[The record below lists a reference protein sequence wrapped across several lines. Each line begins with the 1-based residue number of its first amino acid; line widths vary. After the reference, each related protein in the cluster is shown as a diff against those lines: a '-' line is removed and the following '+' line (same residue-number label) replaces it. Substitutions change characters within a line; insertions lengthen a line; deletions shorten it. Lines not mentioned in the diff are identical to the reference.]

1 MKYRRCLSRYL
12 QFPPLGFAWAAMSN
26 GDLIAYYGTSGQG
39 NKDGIYRQRVGRDP
53 FRLGDLDLLTVE
65 AKAGFLRLNADR
77 SILYSIATGPDG
89 RGLAK
94 AFERT
99 AESGDLEPIN
109 SQEAAGQGMCHINL
123 DRTERWLLGASYG
136 DAMLSLFPLSSAGEI
151 KPLVQS
157 IRLEGEGSKVLPDRQ
172 EAPHAHSIYTD
183 PSNRYAFVCD
193 LGMDRIWLYRFDAE
207 TGRLETAEKPFV
219 QTAAGSGPRHLAFHG
234 NGRWIYALNELNG
247 TVAHYDWDAEKG
259 ILDPKDVASTLPE
272 DFEELNISAEIL
284 VHPSNRFLYASNRGH
299 DSLAVFRISESDGS
313 LELIQRVPSG
323 GGHPRNFVISP
334 EGDLLAVANRD
345 SNNIVYF
352 AVDSKSGE
360 LAALETVEGVPAC
373 TCVRIVSS

>member
-1 MKYRRCLSRYL
+1 
-12 QFPPLGFAWAAMSN
+12 MSN

-39 NKDGIYRQRVGRDP
+39 NEDGIYRQRVGRDP

-65 AKAGFLRLNADR
+65 AKAGFLRLNGDR
-77 SILYSIATGPDG
+77 SIMYSIAIGPDG

-94 AFERT
+94 AFKRS

-109 SQEAAGQGMCHINL
+109 FQETAGQGMCHINL

-136 DAMLSLFPLSSAGEI
+136 DAMLSLFPLSEVGEI

-157 IRLEGEGSKVLPDRQ
+157 IGLEGEGSKVLPDRQ
-172 EAPHAHSIYTD
+172 EVPHAHSIYTD

-193 LGMDRIWLYRFDAE
+193 LGMDRIWLYRFDAKR
-207 TGRLETAEKPFV
+207 GRLEVAETPFV
-219 QTAAGSGPRHLAFHG
+219 QTEAGSGPRHLTFHG

-247 TVAHYDWDAEKG
+247 TVAHYDWEAENG
-259 ILDPKDVASTLPE
+259 VLEPLEVCSTLPE
-272 DFEELNISAEIL
+272 EFEKPNISAEIL

-299 DSLAVFRISESDGS
+299 DSLAVFKISESDGS
-313 LELIQRVPSG
+313 LEPIQHVPTCG
-323 GGHPRNFVISP
+323 EHPRNFVISP
-334 EGDLLAVANRD
+334 DGGLLAVANRD

-352 AVDSKSGE
+352 AVDGESGE
-360 LAALETVEGVPAC
+360 LAALEAVEGVPAC
-373 TCVRIVSS
+373 TCVRLVSS

>member
-1 MKYRRCLSRYL
+1 
-12 QFPPLGFAWAAMSN
+12 MSN

-39 NKDGIYRQRVGRDP
+39 NDDGIYRQRVGRDP

-77 SILYSIATGPDG
+77 SIMYSIATGPDE

-94 AFERT
+94 AFKRA

-109 SQEAAGQGMCHINL
+109 FQEAAGQGMCHINL
-123 DRTERWLLGASYG
+123 DRTERWLLGVSYG
-136 DAMLSLFPLSSAGEI
+136 DAMLSLFPLNGAGEI

-157 IRLEGEGSKVLPDRQ
+157 IGLEGEGSKVIPDRQ

-193 LGMDRIWLYRFDAE
+193 LGMDRIWIYRFDVE
-207 TGRLETAEKPFV
+207 KGRLEAAEKPFA
-219 QTAAGSGPRHLAFHG
+219 QTVAGSGPRHLAFHG

-247 TVAHYDWDAEKG
+247 TVAHYDWDAENG
-259 ILDPKDVASTLPE
+259 ILEPKEVFSTLPE
-272 DFEELNISAEIL
+272 EFKEPNISAEIL

-299 DSLAVFRISESDGS
+299 ESLAVFRISDSDGS
-313 LELIQRVPSG
+313 LEPIQRIPSG
-323 GGHPRNFVISP
+323 GEHPRSFVISP
-334 EGDLLAVANRD
+334 DGDLLAVANRD

-352 AVDSKSGE
+352 AVDGDSGK
-360 LAALETVEGVPAC
+360 LAALETVKGVPAC
-373 TCVRIVSS
+373 TCVRLVSS

>member
-1 MKYRRCLSRYL
+1 
-12 QFPPLGFAWAAMSN
+12 MSD
-26 GDLIAYYGTSGQG
+26 GYLIAYYGTSGQG
-39 NKDGIYRQRVGRDP
+39 NEDGIYRQRVGRDP

-77 SILYSIATGPDG
+77 SIMYSIATGPDG

-94 AFERT
+94 AFKRS
-99 AESGDLEPIN
+99 AESGNLKPIYF
-109 SQEAAGQGMCHINL
+109 QEAAGQGMCHINL

-136 DAMLSLFPLSSAGEI
+136 DAMLSLFPLNGAGEI

-157 IRLEGEGSKVLPDRQ
+157 IGLEGEGSKILPDRQ

-193 LGMDRIWLYRFDAE
+193 LGMDRIWLYRFDGE
-207 TGRLETAEKPFV
+207 RGRLEAAETPFV
-219 QTAAGSGPRHLAFHG
+219 QTVAGSGPRHLAFHG

-247 TVAHYDWDAEKG
+247 TVAQYDWDAEKAV
-259 ILDPKDVASTLPE
+259 LEPKDVFSTLPE
-272 DFEELNISAEIL
+272 EFEELNISAEIL

-313 LELIQRVPSG
+313 LEPIQRIPSG

-334 EGDLLAVANRD
+334 DGDLLAVANRD

-352 AVDSKSGE
+352 AVDSQSGE
-360 LAALETVEGVPAC
+360 LAELDTVEGVPAC

>member
-1 MKYRRCLSRYL
+1 
-12 QFPPLGFAWAAMSN
+12 MSS
-26 GDLIAYYGTSGQG
+26 GDQIAYYGTSGQG

-53 FRLGDLDLLTVE
+53 FYLGGLDLLRVE
-65 AKAGFLRLNADR
+65 TKAGFLRLNADR
-77 SILYSIATGPDG
+77 TILYSIATGSDG
-89 RGLAK
+89 RGLVK
-94 AFERT
+94 AFKRA

-123 DRTERWLLGASYG
+123 DRTERWLLGVSYG
-136 DAMLSLFPLSSAGEI
+136 DAILSLFPLNGAGEI

-157 IRLEGEGSKVLPDRQ
+157 IELEGEGSKVIPDRQ

-183 PSNRYAFVCD
+183 PSNRYTFVCD
-193 LGMDRIWLYRFDAE
+193 LGMDRIWLYRFDME
-207 TGRLETAEKPFV
+207 KGRLEAAEKPFV

-247 TVAHYDWDAEKG
+247 TVAHYDWDADNG
-259 ILDPKDVASTLPE
+259 ILEPKEVLSTVPE
-272 DFEELNISAEIL
+272 DLQELNISAEIL

-313 LELIQRVPSG
+313 LEPIQRVSCG
-323 GGHPRNFVISP
+323 GAHPRNFVISP
-334 EGDLLAVANRD
+334 DGYLLAVANRD

-352 AVDSKSGE
+352 AVHSQSGE
-360 LAALETVEGVPAC
+360 LAAAETVEGVPAC